1 MKKCFIGLGSNERT
15 AARLLAAQSD
25 LCRSFPGIVFSR
37 LVWTAP
43 VGFDSPRMFYNQ
55 VACFTTPLTVSQVR
69 ERLKKIEVLKPQDWQ
84 RGDVCEGVAE
94 LASS

>member
-69 ERLKKIEVLKPQDWQ
+69 ERLKKIERDHGRTPDLS
-84 RGDVCEGVAE
+84 
-94 LASS
+94 LIHI